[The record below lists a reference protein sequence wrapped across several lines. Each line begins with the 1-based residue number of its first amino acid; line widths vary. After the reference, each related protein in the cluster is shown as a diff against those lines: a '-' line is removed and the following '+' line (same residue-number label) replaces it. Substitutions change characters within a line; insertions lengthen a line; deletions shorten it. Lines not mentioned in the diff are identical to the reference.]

1 MIQCSEVS
9 VKQFMDA
16 MYNGRFEGIGGQ
28 ANMDPL
34 YTEYIDLSG
43 LGETHQKTLLINIH
57 NLEVR
62 LTVMPALI
70 DLQKKSFAATN
81 VPYEPAFELFR
92 KYGHRLRWD
101 SDEPMAFIK
110 QLERVD
116 IREKKCI
123 AELDEFMKELADL
136 KENGPKIS
144 ANGRQDFI
152 KQLNRVG
159 KPGFIDREKTDMES
173 YALMIADYHEDLD
186 NKAANSPTDG

>member
-1 MIQCSEVS
+1 
-9 VKQFMDA
+9 MDA
-16 MYNGRFEGIGGQ
+16 MYNGKFEGIGGQ
-28 ANMDPL
+28 SNLDVL

-81 VPYEPAFELFR
+81 APYEPAFELFK

-101 SDEPMAFIK
+101 ADEPMAFIK
-110 QLERVD
+110 QLERVE

-123 AELDEFMKELADL
+123 AELDSFMKELGTL
-136 KENGPKIS
+136 KKEGPKVN

-173 YALMIADYHEDLD
+173 YSLMIADYYEELD
-186 NKAANSPTDG
+186 AKAASAGTDE